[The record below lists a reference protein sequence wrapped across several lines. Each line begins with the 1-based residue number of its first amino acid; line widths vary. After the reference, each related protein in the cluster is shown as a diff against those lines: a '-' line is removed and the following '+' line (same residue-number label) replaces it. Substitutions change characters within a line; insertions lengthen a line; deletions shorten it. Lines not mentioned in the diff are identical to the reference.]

1 MEKEVNLGKEVLKL
15 RKMLGISQKDF
26 ALITAMTQDEINEI
40 EKSAQI
46 ESTFKRLKISI
57 ALERILE
64 HHHEKYPEFVNNKII
79 EGIEKINPFDSIDD
93 FSELSLLFEK
103 INRNIDNFNQSHL
116 RK

>member
-26 ALITAMTQDEINEI
+26 ALITAMTQDEIDEI
-40 EKSAQI
+40 EKSTQI
-46 ESTFKRLKISI
+46 ESTFKRLKICI

-64 HHHEKYPEFVNNKII
+64 RYHEQYPEFVNNKII

-93 FSELSLLFEK
+93 FSELSLLFGE
-103 INRNIDNFNQSHL
+103 INRNINKFNESHS